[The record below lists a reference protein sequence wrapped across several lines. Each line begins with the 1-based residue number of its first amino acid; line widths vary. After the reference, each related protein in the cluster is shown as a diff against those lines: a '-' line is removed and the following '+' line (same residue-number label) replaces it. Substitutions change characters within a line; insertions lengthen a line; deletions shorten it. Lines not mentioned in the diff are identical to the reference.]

1 MLEASDQFSPHGE
14 PGGGALDQSSAAD
27 WLAYARGF
35 ARRQFWVAFLF
46 VVLGTG
52 LGAFYLLNTK
62 PNFTATA
69 TLLLDTRKFQFSQQP
84 VVLPQMSLESS
95 AAVESQLE
103 IIRSEEIART
113 VVKKL
118 QLSEDPEFVGTG
130 RGIKAML
137 LGGLFAPAQPPTEA
151 ERVERTRA
159 VLAKNLTVNRAGN
172 SYAIEIGFDWKSA
185 DRAAQVANAVADAY
199 IDQQLASQYSATR
212 QASDW
217 LESRIRELRDQS
229 LVAQRAVVEYKTKN
243 NIVET
248 ATGQLV
254 SDQHLAELTSQL
266 DAARTATNQAKIR
279 FDQLDAITRA
289 TAPDAIVNAS
299 IGGDAQNENLAK
311 LRLQYR
317 ELADRTAE
325 WSVKYGPNHLA
336 VVDLRNQMLQIRS
349 GILAEFEQLK
359 ASSKSDYEIAQLRES
374 GLKQELAE
382 ALSQSQTANHAQ
394 GALRQLEA
402 SAQTYKA
409 LYDSFLSR
417 YADSLQ
423 EQSSPVAAATVITR
437 ASPPDSRNY
446 KKTFAIAALFPIA
459 GLALGFGIAMLR
471 EHTRRVF
478 WTAKL
483 IESSLHVPCLG
494 ILPRVGDAEKP
505 LPRVGDA
512 EKPLGSTQVALS
524 DAAFEQRWVLT
535 GGMGVSWTVV
545 ARPFSRFSDGVRAI
559 KLAVDVGAR
568 TRSNK
573 VVGFTSA
580 LPNEGKSTIA
590 LAFGQH
596 IARTGARVIV
606 VDGDLRNPSLTK
618 SIAPG
623 ATSGILELI
632 AGQVSF
638 EEIVWKDRSTQMEFL
653 PAVLNHELADTYEI
667 LASNGMNRL
676 VDELRTMYDFVVVD
690 LSPLAP
696 IVDVSATA
704 RFVDSYVLVVEW
716 GSTTIDVV
724 EHALRGAPS
733 VYESLIGAVLNKV
746 DVKQL
751 AGYDSRLMGYYYN
764 MHYRRYG
771 YVDT

>member
-1 MLEASDQFSPHGE
+1 MLEASDQFSPRGE

-35 ARRQFWVAFLF
+35 VRRQFLVVFLF
-46 VVLGTG
+46 VVLGAG
-52 LGAFYLLNTK
+52 LGAFYLVNVK
-62 PNFTATA
+62 PNFTGTA

-84 VVLPQMSLESS
+84 AILPQMSLESS

-118 QLSEDPEFVGTG
+118 QLLEDPEFVASG

-137 LGGLFAPAQPPTEA
+137 FGGLFAPAQPPTEA
-151 ERVERTRA
+151 ERMERARA
-159 VLAKNLTVNRAGN
+159 VLAKELTVNRVGN

-199 IDQQLASQYSATR
+199 IDQQLTSQYSATR

-217 LESRIRELRDQS
+217 LEGRIRELRDQS
-229 LVAQRAVVEYKTKN
+229 LAAQRAVVEYKTKN

-289 TAPDAIVNAS
+289 TAPDAILNAS

-359 ASSKSDYEIAQLRES
+359 ASSKSDYEIAQLREL

-394 GALRQLEA
+394 VALRQLEA

-423 EQSSPVAAATVITR
+423 EQSSPIAAASVITK

-446 KKTFAIAALFPIA
+446 KKTFAIAALFPFA
-459 GLALGFGIAMLR
+459 GLALGFGIALLR

-483 IESSLHVPCLG
+483 IESTLHIPCLG
-494 ILPRVGDAEKP
+494 ILPRVGVAEKP
-505 LPRVGDA
+505 LR
-512 EKPLGSTQVALS
+512 STQVALS
-524 DAAFEQRWVLT
+524 DAAFEKRWVVT

-580 LPNEGKSTIA
+580 LPNEGKSTVA

-596 IARTGARVIV
+596 VARTGARVIV

-618 SIAPG
+618 SIAPA

-632 AGQVSF
+632 AGQASF

-667 LASNGMNRL
+667 LASNGMNKV
-676 VDELRTMYDFVVVD
+676 VDELRTMYDFVIVD

-704 RFVDSYVLVVEW
+704 RFVNSYVLVVEW
-716 GSTTIDVV
+716 GNTTIDVV
-724 EHALRGAPS
+724 EHALRAAPS
-733 VYESLIGAVLNKV
+733 VYESLLGAVLNKV

-764 MHYRRYG
+764 MHYGRYG
-771 YVDT
+771 YADT

>member
-1 MLEASDQFSPHGE
+1 MLEASDQFSPNGE
-14 PGGGALDQSSAAD
+14 SGGGALDQSSAAD

-46 VVLGTG
+46 AVLGAG
-52 LGAFYLLNTK
+52 LGAFYLLNAK

-84 VVLPQMSLESS
+84 VVLPQLSLESS

-113 VVKKL
+113 VAKKL
-118 QLSEDPEFVGTG
+118 QLSEDPEFVATG
-130 RGIKAML
+130 RGVKAML
-137 LGGLFAPAQPPTEA
+137 FGGLFAPAQPPTEA
-151 ERVERTRA
+151 ERMERARA
-159 VLAKNLTVNRAGN
+159 VLAKDLTVNRVGN

-199 IDQQLASQYSATR
+199 IDQQLTSQYSATR

-229 LVAQRAVVEYKTKN
+229 LAAQRAVVEYKTKN

-266 DAARTATNQAKIR
+266 DVARTATNQAKIR

-423 EQSSPVAAATVITR
+423 EQSSPIAAATVITR

-446 KKTFAIAALFPIA
+446 KKTFAIAALFPLA
-459 GLALGFGIAMLR
+459 GLALGFGIALLR

-483 IESSLHVPCLG
+483 IESSLHIPCLG
-494 ILPRVGDAEKP
+494 ILPRVGDAQ
-505 LPRVGDA
+505 
-512 EKPLGSTQVALS
+512 KPLGSTQVALS
-524 DAAFEQRWVLT
+524 DAAFEKRWVVT
-535 GGMGVSWTVV
+535 GDMGISWTVV

-559 KLAVDVGAR
+559 KLAVDVGGR

-606 VDGDLRNPSLTK
+606 VDGDLRNPSLTR

-632 AGQVSF
+632 AGQASI

-653 PAVLNHELADTYEI
+653 PAVLSHELADTYEI

-724 EHALRGAPS
+724 EHALRAAPS

-771 YVDT
+771 YADT